1 MTVENVQVQPKQMD
15 EIDIIEEDS
24 EKRAEWLRLGK
35 WISVD
40 IYNLEKYI
48 IVGYAHGWLKQYE
61 LLDLLRR
68 EIPSSWVSYTALLE
82 SKSKA
87 GDTINFEDN
96 TYKYS
101 ILNPEIETIK
111 EIIAAFNNQ
120 SSEEVKL
127 DNDAELKELLST
139 FSYSEFEIF
148 LNKYISNPKTTGLRK
163 RRQLQANNQSQSQ
176 LPESKPEPA
185 KPIAAILVQKGV
197 IDGKRNKTVKEI
209 HIAEREQE
217 ENKDYVTKRINELG
231 KVREKRRKDE
241 LDKKRPEKF
250 TEQPLQ
256 EPKKVD
262 TKPEAHQTQI
272 VPSDSGDKP
281 KAVTVPG
288 RLLQS
293 TDGINVN
300 DISRWLAWFRN
311 WAIIGIGNTNDA
323 PFHIPTE
330 QEVQHPD
337 AKRWKVITPEE
348 VRLFKTNEITN
359 KAGTIWYLYGIADG
373 QLYIS
378 VTQLLSKDI
387 MVYDA
392 TK

>member
-1 MTVENVQVQPKQMD
+1 MF
-15 EIDIIEEDS
+15 
-24 EKRAEWLRLGK
+24 
-35 WISVD
+35 
-40 IYNLEKYI
+40 
-48 IVGYAHGWLKQYE
+48 
-61 LLDLLRR
+61 DLLRR
-68 EIPSSWVSYTALLE
+68 MFPSSWVTYTARLE
-82 SKSKA
+82 RKSKA
-87 GDTINFEDN
+87 GDTIKFDN
-96 TYKYS
+96 KTYKYS
-101 ILNPEIETIK
+101 ELNPEIDIIK
-111 EIIAAFNNQ
+111 QIIAAFTEQ
-120 SSEEVKL
+120 GSEKVKL

-148 LNKYISNPKTTGLRK
+148 LNKYTSNPKTTGLRK
-163 RRQLQANNQSQSQ
+163 RRQLQANSQSQSQ
-176 LPESKPEPA
+176 ILESKPEPA

-197 IDGKRNKTVKEI
+197 IDGKKNKTVKEI

-241 LDKKRPEKF
+241 LDKKRLEKF

-281 KAVTVPG
+281 KTVTVPG

-293 TDGINVN
+293 TEGINVN

-311 WAIIGIGNTNDA
+311 WAIVGIGNTNDA

-330 QEVQHPD
+330 QEVQQPD

-348 VRLFKTNEITN
+348 VKLFKTNKITN

-378 VTQLLSKDI
+378 VTQLLSKNI
-387 MVYDA
+387 LVYDA

>member
-15 EIDIIEEDS
+15 EIDIDGEDL
-24 EKRAEWLRLGK
+24 KNKTEWLNLGQYLHLD
-35 WISVD
+35 SF
-40 IYNLEKYI
+40 YI
-48 IVGYAHGWLKQYE
+48 EQYAIVGYAYGWLKPYE
-61 LLDLLRR
+61 LFDLLRR
-68 EIPSSWVSYTALLE
+68 MFPSSWVTYTARLE
-82 SKSKA
+82 RKSKA
-87 GDTINFEDN
+87 GDTIQFDDK

-101 ILNPEIETIK
+101 ELNPEIDIIK
-111 EIIAAFNNQ
+111 QIIAAFTEQ
-120 SSEEVKL
+120 GSEEVKL
-127 DNDAELKELLST
+127 GNDAELKELLST

-148 LNKYISNPKTTGLRK
+148 LNKYISNPQTTGLRK
-163 RRQLQANNQSQSQ
+163 RRQLQANSQSQSQ

-197 IDGKRNKTVKEI
+197 IDGKKNKTVKEI

-281 KAVTVPG
+281 KTVTVPG
-288 RLLQS
+288 RLLHS
-293 TDGINVN
+293 MDGINVS
-300 DISRWLAWFRN
+300 DIRRWLTWFRKWSIEEKAN
-311 WAIIGIGNTNDA
+311 GSWY
-323 PFHIPTE
+323 HIPTE
-330 QEVQHPD
+330 QEIQQPD
-337 AKRWKVITPEE
+337 ANRWKVITPEE
-348 VRLFKTNEITN
+348 VKLFKIGKITN
-359 KAGTIWYLYGIADG
+359 KVGTVSYLYGIVDY
-373 QLYIS
+373 QLYIYA
-378 VTQLLSKDI
+378 TQLLSKDI